1 MHDDKYEK
9 YQFFT
14 TFQAKKYEKYLI
26 EKYFSYYRLLINRL
40 LIEYYEN
47 MRNEI
52 EKSFLVAHRNGTTF
66 SFPLF
71 SRQL

>member
-9 YQFFT
+9 YQLFK

-40 LIEYYEN
+40 LIEFYEN

-52 EKSFLVAHRNGTTF
+52 EKSGSSSNLVVFL
-66 SFPLF
+66 L
-71 SRQL
+71 L